1 MRPKLADWANFDT
14 RPVRVALVV
23 RMKALLP
30 AACALLALA
39 LNAPAAE
46 VPAASKKIDA
56 LLAAGWQ
63 KQGIQPNPQ
72 AGDEVFLRRAY
83 LTVVGRIP
91 TYEEARAFLSSEA
104 PDKRARLVDAL
115 LASEGYVHHFF
126 NYWSD
131 VLRAQSAGVA
141 GSTTAQNYL
150 NYLRE
155 SLRSNKP
162 YNQLVRE
169 LVSSEGTCFD
179 TGAIGYY
186 MRDRGMPLDNLS
198 NTTRVF
204 LGTRMECAQCHDHPF
219 DKWTQKQ
226 FFEMAA
232 FTHNMTSGAYRSTT
246 ADQTNK
252 RIREDKS
259 LDKETQDLM
268 RQAITEVVRP
278 LRDTQVV
285 QNKNPIRLPHD
296 YKYSDAKPKDVVP
309 AAVMFGKPVQLTQE
323 SDPSAVFADWLTSPD
338 NPRFTNLI
346 ANRLWKKVFGL
357 ALIEPFDE
365 LTDSSTASNP
375 ELMKFLEQQIV
386 ELRYDMKAYL
396 RVLLNTETF
405 GRTSTREVGTGEPYH
420 FPGPV
425 FRRMTAE
432 QAWDSVIALVSP
444 VPDQPNWSGRERERI
459 ELEKRGLLA
468 KMLDKTEPELLFEA
482 AREVAGAMREQN
494 KEFDQL
500 RKELD
505 AARAREDKDKINDIQ
520 RRLGQSQRVLRETVS
535 RCFHAAAAK
544 SNNAEVKALLVE
556 MSGGG
561 EMEMA
566 MMNAME
572 TPRVEA
578 RDRPLDDALKAR
590 LDKDAALLGLK
601 DEKSRKSY
609 EAYLKTLHQTWVR
622 AAELPSPAPRGHFLR
637 EFGQSDREVIENA
650 SDEASVPQ
658 ALLVMN
664 GPIGSQVS
672 NGWSALSLHL
682 RQAKTADEKL
692 DVLFLSLFARKP
704 AEAERTQLRQRL
716 ESYAGS
722 KTLWED
728 LTLAALSTQRFLFV
742 E

>member
-1 MRPKLADWANFDT
+1 MRRNLADWTHFDT
-14 RPVRVALVV
+14 QPAPLALVV

-30 AACALLALA
+30 SACALLALA
-39 LNAPAAE
+39 LNTPAAE
-46 VPAASKKIDA
+46 VPVASTKIDA

-63 KQGIQPNPQ
+63 KQGIQPNPA

-83 LTVVGRIP
+83 LTVIGRIP
-91 TYEEARAFLSSEA
+91 TYDEARAFLSSEA
-104 PDKRARLVDAL
+104 PDKRARLIDAL

-131 VLRAQSAGVA
+131 VLRAQSVGVA

-155 SLRSNKP
+155 SLRANKP
-162 YNQLVRE
+162 YDQLVRE
-169 LVSSEGTCFD
+169 LVASEGTCFD
-179 TGAIGYY
+179 TGAVGYY

-226 FFEMAA
+226 FYEMAA

-285 QNKNPIRLPHD
+285 QNKSAIRLPHD

-309 AAVMFGKPVQLTQE
+309 AAVMFGKPVKMSKE
-323 SDPSAVFADWLTSPD
+323 SNPSQVFADWLTSPD

-365 LTDSSTASNP
+365 LTDASTASNP

-405 GRTSTREVGTGEPYH
+405 GRTSTREVGMGEPYY

-468 KMLDKTEPELLFEA
+468 QMLDKTEPELLFEA
-482 AREVAGAMREQN
+482 AREVADAMREQN

-505 AARAREDKDKINDIQ
+505 EARAREDKDKINDIQ
-520 RRLGQSQRVLRETVS
+520 RRLGQSQRILRETVS

-544 SNNAEVKALLVE
+544 SGNAEVQALLVE

-590 LDKDAALLGLK
+590 LEKDAALLGLK

-704 AEAERTQLRQRL
+704 AEPERAVLRQRL
-716 ESYAGS
+716 ESYADS